1 MACTRTYATLRIFSK
16 DIHPDEIT
24 KALGVLPTSTRPIEP
39 ESKYKNRR
47 AFHCWAYTTEEA
59 SDSVKNIEHLESIL
73 KALDGKAEKMDI
85 LRKRDCDT
93 DIFCYWDS
101 TGQGGPV
108 VTVELMEKLVKFGLG
123 VSWDM
128 YFDDKENA

>member
-16 DIHPDEIT
+16 DIHPDEMT
-24 KALGVLPTSTRPIEP
+24 KILGVSPTSTNPIEP

-47 AFHCWAYTTEEA
+47 TFHFWAYTTEA
-59 SDSVKNIEHLESIL
+59 CDSVKNMEHLELIL
-73 KALDGKAEKMDI
+73 SALDGKAEKLDQ
-85 LRKRDCDT
+85 LRKRGCDT

-101 TGQGGPV
+101 TGQGGPIA
-108 VTVELMEKLVKFGLG
+108 TVKLMEQLVQFGLG

-128 YFDDKENA
+128 YFDDEDNA